1 MKIIKKTLAILL
13 VLATLFSV
21 SITSAL
27 NVSAAGSSMSNATS
41 ISFGTTYSDSLKNS
55 REEDFYKFSISTSGC
70 IRFRLT
76 SYVNITYYHIY
87 DANKNRVWDSDYQ
100 YCNSTTKELNID
112 KTIDLT
118 SGTYY
123 LCVGQYNG
131 SGNYEFKLSFTSA
144 NEDFKETTGGINNTI
159 TTASSISTGATYYGQ
174 LAENDNIDFY
184 KFTML
189 TSGNIR
195 FRLTSYVNITY
206 YHIYDANKNRVWDS
220 DYQYCNSTTKE
231 LNIDETIALTSG
243 TYYLCVAQYNGTG
256 NYEFKLSFTSANEDF
271 KETTGGTN
279 NTITTASSISTG
291 VTYYGQL
298 AENDN
303 IDFYKF
309 TVSTSGSIRLRLTSY
324 VNITYYH
331 IYDANKN
338 RVWDSGYQY
347 CNSSTKELNIDKT
360 IDLTS
365 GTYYFCACKYNGGGN
380 YNFSITAPGGGSS
393 TTTTYKVAYNA
404 NGGSVSPSSTVVNA
418 GSYTTL
424 PTPSKSWKITYNA
437 NNGSGA
443 PSAQTVSLTC
453 KGWSTSSS
461 ATSASYS
468 CGSSYKPTKAI
479 TLYAVW
485 PTSVNVTLKSGTPTR
500 SGYKFLGW
508 STSSSAT
515 SASYSS
521 GESVSLKGNA
531 TLYAVWKKNDTTTT
545 TYKVTYNANGG
556 SVSPSSTVVNAG
568 SYTTLPTPSKSWK
581 ITYNANNGSGAPSA
595 QTVSLTCKG
604 WSTSSSATSASYSC
618 GSSYKPTKA
627 ITLYAVWPTSVN
639 VTLKSGTPTRSGY
652 KFLGWSTS
660 SSATSASYSPGE
672 SVSLK
677 GNATLYAVWK
687 KVETTSTPTF
697 TLSSTSVSVGKNTSK
712 NVTLSVTWNGFG
724 GKIKSRYEI
733 DDKTI
738 CSCEW
743 LGWDSNKNTLKIT
756 GLKPGTTKVK
766 VIIFDSSSQTI
777 YDTEYITVKV
787 TGPTVSLSDSN
798 VTITTDEYV
807 DVRVYC
813 PKNGASVRR
822 SVRFTVN
829 DESIATAEWLG
840 WEDEYNTIR
849 IYGVSKGD
857 TTVKISLKD
866 YNTGEVYDTDE
877 ISVRVKNPGES
888 TEYGIFEWIIIIV
901 FFGWLW
907 YV

>member
-515 SASYSS
+515 SASYS
-521 GESVSLKGNA
+521 
-531 TLYAVWKKNDTTTT
+531 
-545 TYKVTYNANGG
+545 
-556 SVSPSSTVVNAG
+556 
-568 SYTTLPTPSKSWK
+568 
-581 ITYNANNGSGAPSA
+581 
-595 QTVSLTCKG
+595 
-604 WSTSSSATSASYSC
+604 
-618 GSSYKPTKA
+618 
-627 ITLYAVWPTSVN
+627 
-639 VTLKSGTPTRSGY
+639 
-652 KFLGWSTS
+652 
-660 SSATSASYSPGE
+660 PGE